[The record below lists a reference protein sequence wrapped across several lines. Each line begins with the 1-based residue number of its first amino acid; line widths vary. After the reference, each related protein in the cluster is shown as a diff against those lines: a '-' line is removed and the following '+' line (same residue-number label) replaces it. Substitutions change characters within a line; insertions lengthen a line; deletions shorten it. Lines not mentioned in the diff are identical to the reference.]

1 MCLKFIKGKAKKSLA
16 FALALM
22 MAGMVATPAYAE
34 TTKGFFGKEVKITH
48 ETKENYVANATF
60 YDYYSDSQVGTTS
73 TPNAITDA
81 LKSSKNNVNTFQ
93 LFNNVLLKTMK
104 YGDATQSP
112 TKNPLYPGFRL

>member
-60 YDYYSDSQVGTTS
+60 YDYYSDSQVGTTNV
-73 TPNAITDA
+73 PNAIADGLSA
-81 LKSSKNNVNTFQ
+81 KNNVNTFQ
-93 LFNNVLLKTMK
+93 KFNNVLLKTMK
-104 YGDATQSP
+104 YGDAAQAP
-112 TKNPLYPGFRL
+112 TKDPLY